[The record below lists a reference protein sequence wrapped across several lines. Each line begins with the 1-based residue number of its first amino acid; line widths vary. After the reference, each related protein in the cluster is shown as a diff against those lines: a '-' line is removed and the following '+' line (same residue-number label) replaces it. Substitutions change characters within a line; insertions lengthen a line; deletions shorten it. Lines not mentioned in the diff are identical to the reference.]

1 MAQLVSVIF
10 NISVNLVNDCLLA
23 VAPTEKG
30 ASIERPKLED
40 PTNLGS
46 PLLLLFLSLR
56 DKGKK
61 ILQEFELAW
70 RKGNAVPAQLLLQ
83 VLVDR
88 VSIGGLGLC

>member
-30 ASIERPKLED
+30 VAIKRPKFED
-40 PTNLGS
+40 PTHLGGS
-46 PLLLLFLSLR
+46 LLLLFFCLR

-70 RKGNAVPAQLLLQ
+70 
-83 VLVDR
+83 
-88 VSIGGLGLC
+88 